1 MPPPLELHRP
11 APNNT
16 SSTKDPSCS
25 SGLSSVRARINLI
38 NRKNVVS
45 AGSSGLIERLPCG
58 NVRKCIYSERDYEAC
73 RRDLEREFQVYQ
85 KLPQHDRL
93 LQLIKYSPEEGLVLP
108 YMPRGSL
115 REHLREAAAAA
126 TTITLP
132 ERLQWACDAAES
144 LHLLH
149 SHGIIH
155 SDLKPENLLLDSNSR
170 LKIID
175 FSGSSFD
182 GIVGSAIESARF
194 FLPRPLKE
202 PPTVR
207 TDIFALGSTIY
218 EIVTSR
224 QPYED
229 LSDDEVEARYSQQ
242 IFPSVQELPCGQVI
256 MDCWRCE
263 IQTAEEVMTRLKAEM
278 EIALKASDPTC
289 SPTH

>member
-1 MPPPLELHRP
+1 MPPTPELHRQ
-11 APNNT
+11 APNNP
-16 SSTKDPSCS
+16 SSIKDSSCS
-25 SGLSSVRARINLI
+25 SSCSSVRARIDLI

-58 NVRKCIYSERDYEAC
+58 NVRKCIYSDRDYEAC
-73 RRDLEREFQVYQ
+73 LRDLEREF
-85 KLPQHDRL
+85 RL
-93 LQLIKYSPEEGLVLP
+93 IRYSPEEGLVLQ

-126 TTITLP
+126 TTIALP

-155 SDLKPENLLLDSNSR
+155 GDLKPENLLLDSNSR

-182 GIVGSAIESARF
+182 GIIGSAIESTRF

-256 MDCWRCE
+256 MDCWRYE
-263 IQTAEEVMTRLKAEM
+263 VQTAEEVMMRLKAEM
-278 EIALKASDPTC
+278 ESALKASDLAC
-289 SPTH
+289 SPSTAPSTTLP

>member
-1 MPPPLELHRP
+1 MPP
-11 APNNT
+11 A
-16 SSTKDPSCS
+16 
-25 SGLSSVRARINLI
+25 SSVRARIEQI
-38 NRKNVVS
+38 DRRNVIS
-45 AGSSGLIERLPCG
+45 AGSTGLIEHLPCG
-58 NVRKCIYSERDYEAC
+58 NVRKCVYSDRDYEVC
-73 RRDLEREFQVYQ
+73 LRDLEREFRVYQ

-93 LQLIKYSPEEGLVLP
+93 LQLIRYSPEEGLVLQ
-108 YMPRGSL
+108 YMPRGNL
-115 REHLREAAAAA
+115 RDHLPKAASAA
-126 TTITLP
+126 TAITLH

-155 SDLKPENLLLDSNSR
+155 SDLKPENFLLDSNSR

-182 GIVGSAIESARF
+182 GIVGSAIESTRF

-207 TDIFALGSTIY
+207 TDLFALGSTIS
-218 EIVTSR
+218 EIMTSR
-224 QPYED
+224 PPYDD

-242 IFPSVQELPCGQVI
+242 IFPSVQELPCGQLI

-263 IQTAEEVMTRLKAEM
+263 VQTAEEAMKRLKAEL
-278 EIALKASDPTC
+278 ESALAASDPASSC
-289 SPTH
+289 RSSPPTTRP

>member
-1 MPPPLELHRP
+1 
-11 APNNT
+11 
-16 SSTKDPSCS
+16 
-25 SGLSSVRARINLI
+25 
-38 NRKNVVS
+38 
-45 AGSSGLIERLPCG
+45 
-58 NVRKCIYSERDYEAC
+58 
-73 RRDLEREFQVYQ
+73 
-85 KLPQHDRL
+85 
-93 LQLIKYSPEEGLVLP
+93 
-108 YMPRGSL
+108 MPRGSL

-132 ERLQWACDAAES
+132 ERLQWACDVAES

-182 GIVGSAIESARF
+182 GIVGSAIEST
-194 FLPRPLKE
+194 K
-202 PPTVR
+202 

-242 IFPSVQELPCGQVI
+242 IFPSVQELPCGQII
-256 MDCWRCE
+256 MDCWRCK
-263 IQTAEEVMTRLKAEM
+263 IQTAEEVMMRLKAEM
-278 EIALKASDPTC
+278 EIALKGSDLACLPRTDHPTTL
-289 SPTH
+289 S

>member
-1 MPPPLELHRP
+1 M
-11 APNNT
+11 
-16 SSTKDPSCS
+16 
-25 SGLSSVRARINLI
+25 
-38 NRKNVVS
+38 
-45 AGSSGLIERLPCG
+45 
-58 NVRKCIYSERDYEAC
+58 RKCIYSDWDYKAC
-73 RRDLEREFQVYQ
+73 LRDLEREFRVYQ

-93 LQLIKYSPEEGLVLP
+93 LQLIRYSPEEGLVLQ

-126 TTITLP
+126 ATITLA

-149 SHGIIH
+149 SYGIIH
-155 SDLKPENLLLDSNSR
+155 SDLKPENLLLDHYSR

-182 GIVGSAIESARF
+182 GIVGSAIESTRF

-218 EIVTSR
+218 EIMTSR
-224 QPYED
+224 QPYEE

-242 IFPSVQELPCGQVI
+242 IFPSVQGLPCGQVI
-256 MDCWRCE
+256 LGCWRCE
-263 IQTAEEVMTRLKAEM
+263 LKTAKEVMMLLQAEM
-278 EIALKASDPTC
+278 ESTLKASDLACSTRTAPPTTL
-289 SPTH
+289 P

>member
-1 MPPPLELHRP
+1 M
-11 APNNT
+11 
-16 SSTKDPSCS
+16 
-25 SGLSSVRARINLI
+25 
-38 NRKNVVS
+38 
-45 AGSSGLIERLPCG
+45 
-58 NVRKCIYSERDYEAC
+58 RKCVYSEGDYQAC
-73 RRDLEREFQVYQ
+73 LRDLDREFRVYQ

-93 LQLIKYSPEEGLVLP
+93 LQLIRYSPEEGLVLQ
-108 YMPRGSL
+108 YMPRGNL
-115 REHLREAAAAA
+115 REHLRDAAAAA
-126 TTITLP
+126 TAISLP
-132 ERLQWACDAAES
+132 ERLQWACDTAENV
-144 LHLLH
+144 HLLR

-182 GIVGSAIESARF
+182 GIVGSAIESTRF

-202 PPTVR
+202 PPIVR

-218 EIVTSR
+218 GIVTSR

-242 IFPSVQELPCGQVI
+242 IFPSVQDLPCGRVI

-263 IQTAEEVMTRLKAEM
+263 IHTAEEVMMRLRAEM
-278 EIALKASDPTC
+278 ETALRGADLAC
-289 SPTH
+289 SLRTPPITLP